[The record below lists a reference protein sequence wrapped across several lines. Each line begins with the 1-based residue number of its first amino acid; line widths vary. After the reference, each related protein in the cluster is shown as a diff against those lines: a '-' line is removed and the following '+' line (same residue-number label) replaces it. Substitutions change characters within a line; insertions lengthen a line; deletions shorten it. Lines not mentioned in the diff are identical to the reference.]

1 MVNKYIA
8 SGLLATSLTMGA
20 AAPAL
25 AHDGQREV
33 RPRHPIVQ
41 EMQKHF
47 MRHRFRAA
55 GEVISVDTSNNV
67 IVVKDKKGGQISLNY
82 NDKTKFIKD
91 DVVSDLEIAVGDQ
104 VRIKGHI
111 AKESK
116 VMIAQVIKV
125 K

>member
-20 AAPAL
+20 VAPAL
-25 AHDGQREV
+25 AHDGQRQDRV
-33 RPRHPIVQ
+33 QHPIVR

-47 MRHRFRAA
+47 MRHRFKIA

-91 DVVSDLEIAVGDQ
+91 DVVSALEIAVGDQ

-116 VMIAQVIKV
+116 AMIAQVIRV